1 MHETRSYF
9 GHVSL
14 VGYMMQAMGLTVPV
28 ASTLHPCGSPTSPS
42 PLLRFLAH
50 VVLAVVFVVFLLLLI
65 LQGSEKAGGDSRRVE
80 GVWPGRG
87 PSSSSS
93 ASASPCRLRSRSRSR
108 MEGGGARGGGG
119 VRPPHALPLV
129 VVAWT
134 ASRRRSQP

>member
-14 VGYMMQAMGLTVPV
+14 VGYMVQAIGLTVPV
-28 ASTLHPCGSPTSPS
+28 ASTLDLCGSPTSPS

-50 VVLAVVFVVFLLLLI
+50 VVLAVVFVVFLLLI
-65 LQGSEKAGGDSRRVE
+65 FQGSEKAGGGSRRVE
-80 GVWPGRG
+80 GVWLGRG

-93 ASASPCRLRSRSRSR
+93 ASASPCRLHSRSRSR
-108 MEGGGARGGGG
+108 IEGRGARGSGG

-134 ASRRRSQP
+134 THGTRAPR